1 MRLFAKCGVTQWVEF
16 TAKRYLMKHAL
27 LLVAVSLIGA
37 CAVLPK
43 REVVTNLTIAAS
55 PQEVWAVLTDAPRYA
70 EWNPF
75 IVSMAGTLVE
85 GANGSAMTFKP
96 KLLVVRADEEL
107 RWIGRLVM
115 PGIFDG
121 EHYFLLR
128 EVDGETLLIHG
139 ENFSG
144 IGLWAIDVSQF
155 EADFVAMNEALAARV
170 NSLRMNPKPLD
181 SKGSVENSGM

>member
-1 MRLFAKCGVTQWVEF
+1 
-16 TAKRYLMKHAL
+16 MKPTLIKTAL
-27 LLVAVSLIGA
+27 LLVVASLIGA

-75 IVSMAGTLVE
+75 IVSMDGTLVE
-85 GANGSAMTFKP
+85 GGQLSNTMQPANGSAMTFKP

-107 RWIGRLVM
+107 RWIGRLLM

-121 EHYFLLR
+121 EHYFLLC
-128 EVDGETLLIHG
+128 EVDGETLLTHG
-139 ENFSG
+139 ESFSG

-155 EADFVAMNEALAARV
+155 EADFVAMNEALAVRV
-170 NSLRMNPKPLD
+170 SSLKMQPEPL
-181 SKGSVENSGM
+181 SSEGGLENSGT